1 MPDQV
6 FHPYTVW
13 EDWRAGMWQPPHDPT
28 AEVAQAVHILS
39 TPDLFF
45 DAARRMLRD
54 WPNAAEHNLTDLGQ
68 NRRSWVGQATC
79 CHLARIPE
87 TSTRLAWWT
96 LSAADQVAANQVA
109 DRAIREW
116 ELERENTAAPGLF
129 LVTGGHDHA

>member
-1 MPDQV
+1 MPEQV
-6 FHPYTVW
+6 FHPYTTW
-13 EDWRAGMWQPPHDPT
+13 EDWQAGMWRQPLNPT
-28 AEVAQAVHILS
+28 AEMGQAVHILS
-39 TPDLFF
+39 SPSVFL

-96 LSAADQVAANQVA
+96 LSAAEQVAANQVA
-109 DRAIREW
+109 DQAVAEW
-116 ELERENTAAPGLF
+116 EAERENRDRPGLF
-129 LVTGGHDHA
+129 AIPGGGNA